1 MIAIIDY
8 GMGNLNSVHK
18 ALVYAASRMKS
29 RKGSVAEG
37 DIIVTHSRRTIARA
51 DAIVL
56 PGVGAFGAAMRN
68 LTQQKLVDVIIQ
80 KIHEHTPFLGICLG
94 LQILFEKG
102 YEDGTHKGLGII
114 KGEVRKF
121 ELPKQYKI
129 PHMGWNTVNAEG
141 CLLFK
146 HIPKNSYFYFVHS
159 YYVVPDDSSVQTM
172 TTRYGIPF
180 TSGIFVNEKNLF
192 GVQFHPEKS
201 QSIGIA
207 ILKEFIPLAKG
218 GCHGH
223 GTP

>member
-29 RKGSVAEG
+29 RAASVAEG
-37 DIIVTHSRRTIARA
+37 DIVVTHSRRTIAQA

-102 YEDGTHKGLGII
+102 YEDGTHKGFGII
-114 KGEVRKF
+114 KGSVRKF
-121 ELPKQYKI
+121 ELPTRYTI
-129 PHMGWNTVNAEG
+129 PHMGWNTVDAKG
-141 CLLFK
+141 CTLFK
-146 HIPKNSYFYFVHS
+146 NIPKNSYFYFVHS
-159 YYVVPDDSSVQTM
+159 YYADSDDTSVCTM
-172 TTRYGIPF
+172 TTQYGKTF
-180 TSGIFVNEKNLF
+180 TSGIFSNEKKLF

-201 QSIGIA
+201 QAVGIELLKFFLEVHLTQK
-207 ILKEFIPLAKG
+207 IL
-218 GCHGH
+218 H
-223 GTP
+223 